1 MRCIIE
7 DYNICKMGNEELG
20 EIIKMAKKDPMG
32 WVLKPNMDGGRNNI
46 YGQAVIETLQNL
58 KNLEVRDYV
67 LMRLVKNCPIYPNG
81 TIVRGYRFFPIRC
94 TY

>member
-1 MRCIIE
+1 MGKFLEKEEITTLMRCIIE

-46 YGQAVIETLQNL
+46 YG
-58 KNLEVRDYV
+58 
-67 LMRLVKNCPIYPNG
+67 
-81 TIVRGYRFFPIRC
+81 
-94 TY
+94 